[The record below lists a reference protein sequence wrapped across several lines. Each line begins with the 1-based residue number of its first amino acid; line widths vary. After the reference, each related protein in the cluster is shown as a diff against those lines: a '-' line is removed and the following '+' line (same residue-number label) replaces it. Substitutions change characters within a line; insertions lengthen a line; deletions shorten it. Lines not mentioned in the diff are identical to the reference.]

1 MARTTGRYHKT
12 TFGDETVRAFVP
24 QPLPPLRPKLQ
35 IDKEMN
41 VQLADANA
49 AIGKLAVA
57 AAMVPN
63 ADWFLYGFVRKE
75 AVVSSQI
82 EGTQATLQEVLEY
95 EATQQVDRLDDVR
108 EVCNYVDALNYA
120 WGEIGRSKGL
130 PLGIRLLC
138 GAHKRLMR
146 GVRGAEKLPGEIRR
160 SQNWIG
166 GTRPGNAKFVPPP
179 PEDLLDLLATFE
191 KWIHSN
197 DPLPPLIK
205 AGLAHVQ
212 FETIHPFLDGN
223 GRLGR
228 LLIALLLEHWKLLDH
243 PILYLSLALKR
254 RQSEYYGRLTAVRG
268 EGDWEGW
275 CRFFLECIQESA
287 DDGVVAARRLFA
299 LINKDRQKV
308 LAGSGATVSALRLFD
323 ELPNQP
329 ILTLAKAMGI
339 LEMTKP
345 TASKAIEVLRGA
357 GVLHE
362 TTGKQRDRV
371 YAYQHYLEILSQ
383 GTSL

>member
-12 TFGDETVRAFVP
+12 TFGDETVHAFLP
-24 QPLPPLRPKLQ
+24 RPLPPQRPKLQ
-35 IDKEMN
+35 IDEEISAG
-41 VQLADANA
+41 LAGANA
-49 AIGKLAVA
+49 AIEKLAVA

-95 EATQQVDRLDDVR
+95 EVTAQGDRLDDVR

-120 WGEIGRSKGL
+120 RREIGRPRGL

-179 PEDLLDLLATFE
+179 PENLLDLLATLE
-191 KWIHSN
+191 KWMHSK

-228 LLIALLLEHWKLLDH
+228 LLITLLLEHWQLLDH

-254 RQSEYYGRLTAVRG
+254 RQSEYYKHLSAVRR

-275 CRFFLECIQESA
+275 CRFFLECVQESA
-287 DDGVVAARRLFA
+287 EDGVVAAQRLFT
-299 LINKDRQKV
+299 LMNENRQTV
-308 LAGSGATVSALRLFD
+308 LAESGATVSALRLLH

-329 ILTLAKAMGI
+329 ILTLAKAMEI
-339 LEMTKP
+339 LGMTKP
-345 TASKAIEVLRGA
+345 TTSKAIEVLSRA

-362 TTGKQRDRV
+362 VTGKKRDRI
-371 YAYQHYLEILSQ
+371 YAYQNYLDILSQ
-383 GTSL
+383 GTNL